1 MSKMPEQLARH
12 TVENYRCS
20 KCYGLLFLS
29 WVVGPDGQ
37 LEKTEEGEQLAEV
50 KCRAADEDL
59 GFVSKYFVEQ
69 ERAKDFDYSF
79 EVKRDLVRM
88 GLIAKE
94 KAYAD

>member
-1 MSKMPEQLARH
+1 MAKMPEQLAQH
-12 TVENYRCS
+12 TAENYRCS
-20 KCYGLLFLS
+20 KCWGFLVKT
-29 WVVGPDGQ
+29 WVKGSDGQ
-37 LEKTEEGEQLAEV
+37 LKKSEEGEQLAEV

-88 GLIAKE
+88 GLITKE